1 MSTQQGPG
9 RAGRSHSEHP
19 CSEVSAREAGYL
31 LALRELS
38 SGEKPP
44 TQAALAR
51 AVGVSAPTALQMIRR
66 LRQLGLLEQDGL
78 ALTKEGVSAAL
89 LLASRRHAAHVLTH
103 DVLGLDDT
111 ADPQADRLAPNIS
124 PELTRRLFAARHPR
138 S

>member
-1 MSTQQGPG
+1 
-9 RAGRSHSEHP
+9 
-19 CSEVSAREAGYL
+19 VSAREAGYL
-31 LALRELS
+31 LALKELCD
-38 SGEKPP
+38 GEKPP

-66 LRQLGLLEQDGL
+66 LRHLGLLEQERL
-78 ALTKEGVSAAL
+78 LLTKEGVSAAL

-103 DVLGLDDT
+103 DVLGLDDA

-124 PELTRRLFAARHPR
+124 PELTRRLMATRHPR

>member
-1 MSTQQGPG
+1 MSAQQEVGGPG
-9 RAGRSHSEHP
+9 RGRSEHP

-31 LALRELS
+31 LALKELS
-38 SGEKPP
+38 AGQKPP

-66 LRQLGLLEQDGL
+66 LRHLGLLERDSL
-78 ALTKEGVSAAL
+78 VLTKEGVSAAL
-89 LLASRRHAAHVLTH
+89 LLASRRHAAHVLAH

-111 ADPQADRLAPNIS
+111 ADPQADLLAPNIS
-124 PELTRRLFAARHPR
+124 PELTRRLMAARHPR